1 MRIAIMTL
9 RLHKNYGGILQNYA
23 LNKVI
28 RDMGHNVETINIVW
42 NTRLTPLK
50 KCFIWTKR
58 LIKNLIR
65 MKWSPLDFEGQ
76 ILKQDQITTQYT
88 KAFKIKYIPLTSK
101 IYYLPNGDFSDLNE
115 NYDAIIVGSDQ
126 VWRPKYAN
134 GIKHYFLDFI
144 TNSNIKRIAYSISFG
159 TNINEYTRYQQLQC
173 SNLIKKF
180 NAISVREESGIQLIQ
195 KIFKYKKNVTQ
206 TLDPTL
212 LLEKE
217 EYLNLIGNYENN
229 DKIFYYILDYTEDKQ
244 KAINQIEQKL
254 SIPSFTLT
262 PEGVENNSTL
272 IIPPVEEWLKA
283 IISSR
288 FIVTDSFHGCVFS
301 ILFNKPFFVYG
312 NNFRGKA
319 RFDSLLKTFG
329 LENRFIVSSSQ
340 LKNRQILDEQI
351 NWDTINQ
358 TIERQKQIS
367 KNFLFT
373 ALA

>member
-1 MRIAIMTL
+1 M
-9 RLHKNYGGILQNYA
+9 
-23 LNKVI
+23 
-28 RDMGHNVETINIVW
+28 
-42 NTRLTPLK
+42 
-50 KCFIWTKR
+50 
-58 LIKNLIR
+58 
-65 MKWSPLDFEGQ
+65 
-76 ILKQDQITTQYT
+76 
-88 KAFKIKYIPLTSK
+88 
-101 IYYLPNGDFSDLNE
+101 
-115 NYDAIIVGSDQ
+115 
-126 VWRPKYAN
+126 
-134 GIKHYFLDFI
+134 
-144 TNSNIKRIAYSISFG
+144 
-159 TNINEYTRYQQLQC
+159 
-173 SNLIKKF
+173 
-180 NAISVREESGIQLIQ
+180 
-195 KIFKYKKNVTQ
+195 
-206 TLDPTL
+206 
-212 LLEKE
+212 
-217 EYLNLIGNYENN
+217 
-229 DKIFYYILDYTEDKQ
+229 LDYTEDKQ

-262 PEGVENNSTL
+262 PEGVDNNSTL